1 MKNKFRTYTV
11 GVLGTII
18 LTGCVAQNPSNES
31 YNIPKIKRECK
42 IKGDDWK
49 VKIFPDGSGLCINK
63 KERELQEKARIE
75 REQNQLKKLASY
87 EINYLKEFEQIKNDI
102 PKANVKWVQPHNKK
116 QPCKVYVGYGQEDP
130 TQDESFKLYWDGQ
143 CKNGYAHGLGRE
155 FNMADLTNMWQ
166 IAIYRKGQPKNYAVM
181 NDILHEVTLEGEYNY
196 DESNYQVR
204 RYINNKNNDIS
215 VSYNIGRF
223 GEKEPDTIIQTSPF
237 WNNSMRYL
245 KAYPNFRYEYA
256 DLTKNDEAKLDFGF
270 WIYNKDN
277 VKNGWSIEK
286 PKNQNII
293 YAEYVNNQG
302 TKIDLPQE
310 YIDKGNKIIDEIK
323 SDYDK
328 ALNAQ
333 SQAQL
338 IKKQYLRKICK
349 NSVKVKFMDN
359 EDYKEVCNSKY
370 EKDLFAKIN
379 TELDRISK
387 EKIAKLEQQRFNQQQ
402 KQQEQYRQ
410 QQLALERQKVEQ
422 QRRQAAAAESAN
434 TQRSWDSLNQS
445 LQNMNSNLIR
455 QNTNFQL
462 QQINNYMRYGY

>member
-1 MKNKFRTYTV
+1 MTDYEKEEFFNQQRQKEKNEAAKLSMTVDEYRNYKNKKVQEEQKRKER
-11 GVLGTII
+11 L
-18 LTGCVAQNPSNES
+18 
-31 YNIPKIKRECK
+31 KREQLAK
-42 IKGDDWK
+42 Y
-49 VKIFPDGSGLCINK
+49 
-63 KERELQEKARIE
+63 EK
-75 REQNQLKKLASY
+75 
-87 EINYLKEFEQIKNDI
+87 NYLNEFEQIKNNI
-102 PKANVKWVQPHNKK
+102 PKTNVKWVQPNNKK
-116 QPCKVYVGYGQEDP
+116 QPCKVYVGYGQDDP
-130 TQDESFKLYWDGQ
+130 TQDGSFKLYWDGQ
-143 CKNGYAHGLGRE
+143 CKNGYAYGLGRE
-155 FNMADLTNMWQ
+155 FNIADLTNMWQ

-181 NDILHEVTLEGEYNY
+181 NNILHEYTQEGEFYY
-196 DESNYQVR
+196 EKSNYQVR

-245 KAYPNFRYEYA
+245 KAYPNFRYEYIDA
-256 DLTKNDEAKLDFGF
+256 TKNDEAKIDFSF
-270 WIYNKDN
+270 TIFDKNN
-277 VKNGWSIEK
+277 IKNGWAIEK

-293 YAEYVNNQG
+293 HG
-302 TKIDLPQE
+302 E
-310 YIDKGNKIIDEIK
+310 YINNKGSKTNLSQEFINKGNKIIDEIK

-349 NSVKVKFMDN
+349 KSVKVSFMDN
-359 EDYKEVCNSKY
+359 EEYKEVCNSQY
-370 EKDLFAKIN
+370 EKELFAKIN
-379 TELDRISK
+379 TKLEKISK
-387 EKIAKLEQQRFNQQQ
+387 EKIARLEQQRFNQQQ

-445 LQNMNSNLIR
+445 LQNMNSNMIR

-462 QQINNYMRYGY
+462 QQMNNYMRYGY